1 MKIYEIGTGYTPIPA
16 QISAATEIVVAEL
29 TKAFVKQNIPVEI
42 IDIATEKRAE
52 TDLPILEVPV
62 PRVFSGTDVHLGIM
76 HKLKRVVYSI
86 ALAGVLKRLLKQA
99 QEKIVLHFHNQYNMF
114 FFLKLVPQKLR
125 NRCLI
130 AYTNHSGIW
139 RLPWSEIEETIHKR
153 YFQEAKCMKQADLV
167 FVLNEETKRNAVEY
181 LGVAQERVV
190 VINNGVNTDVYC
202 PLSAEERESAKE
214 KFGLQNRRVIL
225 QVGSVYE
232 NKGQLR
238 SVEYLLPLLKENKDL
253 VYAYVGGIVD
263 EEYQQQ
269 IKTFA
274 EESGLVEQVRYLGM
288 VSPGKELNELYNLAR
303 ATIMLSR
310 YEGFSLAVIESLSA
324 GTPVLMDKIA
334 PFNLGAG
341 CITFSQTDFV
351 DVMHPVLMGD
361 ASTTY
366 IRCKAAA
373 RQNTYENYS
382 WEQVAR
388 SYMKWFQMH
397 LGSGGDKC

>member
-16 QISAATEIVVAEL
+16 QISAATEIVVEEL

-76 HKLKRVVYSI
+76 HKLKRVAYSI

-114 FFLKLVPQKLR
+114 FFLKLVPAKLR
-125 NRCLI
+125 KRCLV

-139 RLPWSEIEETIHKR
+139 RLSWDEIKETIHKR
-153 YFQEAKCMKQADLV
+153 YFQEAECMKQADLV
-167 FVLNEETKRNAVEY
+167 FVLNEETKCNAVEY

-202 PLSAEERESAKE
+202 PLPAEERESAKE

-263 EEYQQQ
+263 EEYQRQ
-269 IKTFA
+269 IKTFVEDNSLA
-274 EESGLVEQVRYLGM
+274 EQVRYLGM
-288 VSPGKELNELYNLAR
+288 VSPGKELNELYNTAMT
-303 ATIMLSR
+303 TILPSR
-310 YEGFSLAVIESLSA
+310 YEAFGLVAIESLSA
-324 GTPVLMDKIA
+324 GVPVLVDRNSPIRFGIGCVCFDADDASQYVEKLINGNAEQLRESARNNSLNQYSWNKIA
-334 PFNLGAG
+334 ADYATEFAG
-341 CITFSQTDFV
+341 KEKMV
-351 DVMHPVLMGD
+351 
-361 ASTTY
+361 
-366 IRCKAAA
+366 
-373 RQNTYENYS
+373 
-382 WEQVAR
+382 
-388 SYMKWFQMH
+388 
-397 LGSGGDKC
+397 

>member
-86 ALAGVLKRLLKQA
+86 ALAGILKRLLKQT

-114 FFLKLVPQKLR
+114 FFLKLVPKKLR

-130 AYTNHSGIW
+130 AYTNHSGVW
-139 RLPWSEIEETIHKR
+139 RLPWEEIAETIRSR
-153 YFQEAKCMKQADLV
+153 YFQEAECMKQADLV
-167 FVLNEETKRNAVEY
+167 FVLNEETKRNAVEH
-181 LGVAQERVV
+181 LGVAQARVV
-190 VINNGVNTDVYC
+190 VINNGVNTDIYC
-202 PLSAEERESAKE
+202 PLTADERESAKE
-214 KFGLQNRRVIL
+214 KFGLQNRQVIL

-238 SVEYLLPLLKENKDL
+238 SAEYLMPLLKENKDL

-269 IKTFA
+269 VKTFA
-274 EESGLVEQVRYLGM
+274 EENGLVEQVRYLGM
-288 VSPGKELNELYNLAR
+288 VSPGKELNELYNTAV
-303 ATIMLSR
+303 ATILPSR
-310 YEGFSLAVIESLSA
+310 YEAFGLVAIEALSA
-324 GTPVLMDKIA
+324 GIPVLVDRSSPIRFGPGCVCFDAANVTKSVEQLLDGDGEQLRADARSSAVNHYSWDKIA
-334 PFNLGAG
+334 ADYLTGFAQKG
-341 CITFSQTDFV
+341 
-351 DVMHPVLMGD
+351 
-361 ASTTY
+361 
-366 IRCKAAA
+366 
-373 RQNTYENYS
+373 
-382 WEQVAR
+382 
-388 SYMKWFQMH
+388 
-397 LGSGGDKC
+397 